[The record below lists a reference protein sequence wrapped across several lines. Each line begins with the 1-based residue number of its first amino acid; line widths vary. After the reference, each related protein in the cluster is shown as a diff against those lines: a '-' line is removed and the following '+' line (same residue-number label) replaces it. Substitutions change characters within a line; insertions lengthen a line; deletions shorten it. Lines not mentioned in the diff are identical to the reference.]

1 MLPVVDDVKMDHIT
15 KVVSRRRS
23 KDGVFGESVK
33 ERVEEPSEVEEEVEV
48 KVLEEVVA
56 GFRIN
61 AGDQGESRDLREEV
75 KLQLLPASAPGMRK
89 RICLIATQTW
99 WRCAGGS
106 YLRRGETSF
115 RGSSQRE
122 ASFAKLPRL
131 EPDAAG

>member
-1 MLPVVDDVKMDHIT
+1 MEFLE
-15 KVVSRRRS
+15 
-23 KDGVFGESVK
+23 ESVK
-33 ERVEEPSEVEEEVEV
+33 ERVEEPSEVVEKVEEEVEE
-48 KVLEEVVA
+48 KVEEKVVA

-89 RICLIATQTW
+89 IICLIAIQTW

>member
-1 MLPVVDDVKMDHIT
+1 MEIL
-15 KVVSRRRS
+15 
-23 KDGVFGESVK
+23 EECVK
-33 ERVEEPSEVEEEVEV
+33 ERLEEPSEVEEEVEE
-48 KVLEEVVA
+48 KVVEEVVA

-75 KLQLLPASAPGMRK
+75 KLQLLPASAQGMRK
-89 RICLIATQTW
+89 RICLIAIQTW

-106 YLRRGETSF
+106 YLRREETSF

>member
-1 MLPVVDDVKMDHIT
+1 MEFLE
-15 KVVSRRRS
+15 
-23 KDGVFGESVK
+23 ESVK
-33 ERVEEPSEVEEEVEV
+33 ERVEEPREVV
-48 KVLEEVVA
+48 EEVVA

-89 RICLIATQTW
+89 RICLIAIQTW

>member
-1 MLPVVDDVKMDHIT
+1 MEIL
-15 KVVSRRRS
+15 
-23 KDGVFGESVK
+23 EECVK
-33 ERVEEPSEVEEEVEV
+33 ERLEEPSEVEEEVEE
-48 KVLEEVVA
+48 KVVEEVVA

-89 RICLIATQTW
+89 RICLIAIQTW

-106 YLRRGETSF
+106 YLRREETSF

>member
-1 MLPVVDDVKMDHIT
+1 MEFLE
-15 KVVSRRRS
+15 
-23 KDGVFGESVK
+23 ESVK
-33 ERVEEPSEVEEEVEV
+33 EGVEEPSEVEEEVV
-48 KVLEEVVA
+48 EEVVA

-89 RICLIATQTW
+89 RICLIAIQTW

>member
-1 MLPVVDDVKMDHIT
+1 MLAVVDDVKMDHIT
-15 KVVSRRRS
+15 KAVSRRRS

-33 ERVEEPSEVEEEVEV
+33 ERVEEPREVEE
-48 KVLEEVVA
+48 VVG

-89 RICLIATQTW
+89 RICLIAIQTW
-99 WRCAGGS
+99 RLCAGGS